1 MLLKVTNALMQ
12 VADISDFT
20 VSKFNSISFQI
31 FLLFV
36 PKIPTRLTSYI
47 V

>member
-1 MLLKVTNALMQ
+1 MQ
-12 VADISDFT
+12 VADISDLT
-20 VSKFNSISFQI
+20 VSKFNNISSQL